1 MIGNSETLEQKLH
14 LMKMSLASLI
24 GIREGMRVLD
34 VGCGQGMFTACV
46 AKLVGKTGEVVAVDI
61 TDEYL
66 NEMNQNLDKYRVR
79 HLVRFVKGDAVN
91 LSSLLTPESFD
102 VVTSY
107 RLIEE
112 LTQPSKLPKIVAEIA
127 RLVRQDG
134 RVAMIELSTETKNV
148 AEENLVR
155 LHRDIGDD
163 YFPTKREILRH
174 MKNAG
179 LKGIRVE
186 TVETKIWYSP
196 ALFLKGAGGQDEIW
210 SELKGR
216 IMQELWP
223 SVKQHGM
230 KYPPINIFIGQKTR
244 VKD

>member
-1 MIGNSETLEQKLH
+1 MIRNSESLQQKLH

-24 GIREGMRVLD
+24 GIREGMRALD
-34 VGCGQGMFTACV
+34 VGCGQGTFTACV
-46 AKLVGKTGEVVAVDI
+46 AKLVKETGKVVAVDI

-66 NEMNQNLDKYRVR
+66 TEMNQSLDKYGVR
-79 HLVRFVKGDAVN
+79 HLVRFVKCDAAN
-91 LSSLLTPESFD
+91 LSSLFTPESFD
-102 VVTSY
+102 VVASY

-112 LTQPSKLPKIVAEIA
+112 LTRPPELSKVIQEMA
-127 RLVRQDG
+127 RLVRQNG
-134 RVAMIELSTETKNV
+134 KVAMIELSTEARNA

-163 YFPTKREILRH
+163 YFPTTREILRH
-174 MKNAG
+174 MKKAG
-179 LKGIRVE
+179 LKAIRVE

-196 ALFLKGAGGQDEIW
+196 TLFLRGAGGQDEIW

-223 SVKQHGM
+223 SIKQHGM
-230 KYPPINIFIGQKTR
+230 KYPPINMFIGQKTR